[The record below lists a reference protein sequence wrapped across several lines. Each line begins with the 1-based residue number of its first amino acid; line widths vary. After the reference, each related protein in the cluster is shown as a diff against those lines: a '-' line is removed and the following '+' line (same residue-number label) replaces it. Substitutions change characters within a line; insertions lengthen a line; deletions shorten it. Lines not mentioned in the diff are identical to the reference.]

1 MEYRMTS
8 ISGVGGLRPPPPGK
22 PPSFEKLDGNS
33 DGALSLDEF
42 KAGAPKGADS
52 TKSEELFKKIDAD
65 GDGSITKA
73 ESEEFR
79 AKRQEAQQQVQSF
92 LLNLQSLLS
101 GTQSEEDGEDGESL
115 FAKLDGN
122 SDGSVAKDE
131 FLNAISPDGDGANGL
146 INRLFAAMDADKS
159 GDISEQELAD
169 FQKKLEERAS
179 NRPPPPAAANGVS
192 AAYGQIFQL
201 GAQTSAG
208 ATYSQAA

>member
-1 MEYRMTS
+1 MTS
-8 ISGVGGLRPPPPGK
+8 ISGVGGFRPPPPGK

-79 AKRQEAQQQVQSF
+79 AKREEAQQQVQSF

-179 NRPPPPAAANGVS
+179 NRPPPPPPAAANGVS

>member
-1 MEYRMTS
+1 MTS
-8 ISGVGGLRPPPPGK
+8 ISGVGGFRPPPPGK

-79 AKRQEAQQQVQSF
+79 AKREEAQQQVQSF

-101 GTQSEEDGEDGESL
+101 GTQNNEDGEDGESL

-159 GDISEQELAD
+159 GEISEQELAD

-179 NRPPPPAAANGVS
+179 NRPPPPPPAAANGVS

>member
-1 MEYRMTS
+1 MTS
-8 ISGVGGLRPPPPGK
+8 ISGVGGFRPPPPGK

-79 AKRQEAQQQVQSF
+79 AKREEAQQQVQSF

-146 INRLFAAMDADKS
+146 INRLFAAMDADES
-159 GDISEQELAD
+159 GEVSEQELAD

-179 NRPPPPAAANGVS
+179 NRPPPPPPAAANGVS

>member
-8 ISGVGGLRPPPPGK
+8 ISGVGGFRPPPPGK

-33 DGALSLDEF
+33 DGALSLDEL

-52 TKSEELFKKIDAD
+52 AKSEELFKKIDAD

-79 AKRQEAQQQVQSF
+79 AKREEAQQQVQSF

-101 GTQSEEDGEDGESL
+101 GTQNDEDGEDGESL

-159 GDISEQELAD
+159 GEISEQELAD

>member
-1 MEYRMTS
+1 MTS
-8 ISGVGGLRPPPPGK
+8 ISGVGGFRPPPPGK

-79 AKRQEAQQQVQSF
+79 VKREEAQQQVQSF

>member
-8 ISGVGGLRPPPPGK
+8 ISGVGGFRPPPPGK

-33 DGALSLDEF
+33 DGALSLDEL

-52 TKSEELFKKIDAD
+52 AKSEELFKKIDAD

-79 AKRQEAQQQVQSF
+79 AKREEAQQQVQSF

-159 GDISEQELAD
+159 GEISEQELAD